1 MAESA
6 EERKQRRANAEV
18 RVVRAGQD
26 EAASARCDA
35 AYWLRIPV
43 DKRAE
48 FVWQLSVEAFSLRA
62 AR

>member
-6 EERKQRRANAEV
+6 EERRKRRANAEV
-18 RVVRAGQD
+18 RVVRAGRG
-26 EAASARCDA
+26 EAASARYDA

-48 FVWQLSVEAFSLRA
+48 FVWQLRVEAFSLRA
-62 AR
+62 SR